1 MIRSMTAFA
10 SCEEN
15 IGGYTLIWE
24 IRSVN
29 HRYLDVS
36 PRLPEIFRS
45 IEPLVREA
53 VGKHLKRG
61 KIDCNLFYRK
71 EKQGEEEIE
80 INEERLNQLLNAASK
95 IESNMNQFQAISPL
109 DVLRW
114 PGIQAEVREDMEP
127 IHAAAVKLLDKALK
141 QLVESRER
149 EGADITDM
157 VDSRCELIQAQML
170 IAQERLPEVQILL
183 REKLEKKI
191 QDLLEEPEQ
200 ARLEQELVYFL
211 QKMDVEE
218 ELDRLVAHVK
228 EVRRILGQTE
238 PVGRRLD
245 FLMQELNR
253 EANTLGSKSA
263 DIQTTNVSVE
273 LKVLIEQMR
282 EQIQNIE

>member
-10 SCEEN
+10 SCEAEVD
-15 IGGYTLIWE
+15 GYTLIWE
-24 IRSVN
+24 VRSVN

-36 PRLPEIFRS
+36 PRLPEIFRA
-45 IEPLVREA
+45 IEPLVRERTA
-53 VGKHLKRG
+53 KYLKRG
-61 KIDCNLFYRK
+61 KVDCNLFYK
-71 EKQGEEEIE
+71 KDKKGEEAIE
-80 INEERLNQLLNAASK
+80 INEDRLSQLLTAATK
-95 IESNMNQFQAISPL
+95 IESSMDKFQAITAL

-114 PGIQAEVREDMEP
+114 PGIQAEVREDLVLVHEKA
-127 IHAAAVKLLDKALK
+127 IELLNDALA
-141 QLVESRER
+141 QLLNARER
-149 EGADITDM
+149 EGADIVEMIEARCIMIDEQM
-157 VDSRCELIQAQML
+157 VLAKK
-170 IAQERLPEVQILL
+170 RLPVVQLQI
-183 REKLEKKI
+183 REKLQKKI
-191 QDLLEEPEQ
+191 SDLLEEPEQ

-218 ELDRLVAHVK
+218 ELDRLESHVK
-228 EVRRILGQTE
+228 EVRRILGQQE

-263 DIQTTNVSVE
+263 DIQTTNISVE